1 MAEEGSR
8 VVGMS
13 GDISV
18 PVRKAGEFLKLL
30 LLAIQS
36 DLVLQNF
43 KPEINKVKV
52 SIAPSQSPV
61 VHSLQTKL
69 FT

>member
-1 MAEEGSR
+1 
-8 VVGMS
+8 MS

-18 PVRKAGEFLKLL
+18 PVPTAGEFLKLL
-30 LLAIQS
+30 VLAIQS

-52 SIAPSQSPV
+52 SVAQSEPV
-61 VHSLQTKL
+61 
-69 FT
+69 

>member
-18 PVRKAGEFLKLL
+18 PAHTAGEFLKLL

-52 SIAPSQSPV
+52 SVAQSEPV
-61 VHSLQTKL
+61 
-69 FT
+69 

>member
-52 SIAPSQSPV
+52 SVAQSEPV
-61 VHSLQTKL
+61 
-69 FT
+69 